1 MAEGGDD
8 SQEKTEDP
16 TQKRLDKAKEDGEI
30 LSSKELFVFMTMSMG
45 VAMLYALSIF
55 IPSQM
60 NHWVAFFEFGSLDQ
74 MSSQTLTGL
83 GRVMKI
89 FIVVSAIIGLPIML
103 TVLASQSAL
112 SGGINFSAKSLNFKG
127 NRLNP
132 LSGFKRMFSMNGL
145 MELAKA
151 VAKVGLLTSAFVGVI
166 WFMLPTILNLM
177 TTNLSAALLEVFSS
191 IMLALGTSLIVLSA
205 IAGIDLIYAI
215 HKHTKKLKM
224 SLKDLKDEHKQ
235 SEGSPEVKSRIRR
248 LQMEA
253 SRRASEQGAAVD
265 SVADATA
272 IITNPTHFAVALK
285 YVPGEMRAPIILAM
299 GRGKIAERII
309 AKADEANVT
318 VYRSPLLARALYFTS
333 EIGQEINDG
342 VYTAVAAVLAYVFR
356 LDRGENPTD
365 PLVEVPDELQFDEF
379 GKPLSGGLDGAQ

>member
-16 TQKRLDKAKEDGEI
+16 TQKRLDKAKEDGEV

-83 GRVMKI
+83 GRAMKI
-89 FIVVSAIIGLPIML
+89 FIVVSAIIGFPIML

-145 MELAKA
+145 MELVKA

-177 TTNLSAALLEVFSS
+177 TTNLSSALLEVFSS
-191 IMLALGTSLIVLSA
+191 IMLALGASLIVLSA

-253 SRRASEQGAAVD
+253 SSRASEQGAAVD

-356 LDRGENPTD
+356 LDRGETPPD
-365 PLVEVPDELQFDEF
+365 PLVEVPDDLQFDEF
-379 GKPLSGGLDGAQ
+379 GKSLSGGSDGAQ